1 MTITYNFRIHLQDF
15 SQKQQIVVV
24 CQNKLWHASSK
35 RKSLTVK
42 ETDEEKRVLCA
53 LTQKQQE
60 ALKLI
65 EAKERESRKQME
77 STINLIHKLLA
88 MITDFEARVNKD
100 ISRNCLRYAIIVL
113 RSFFYLFN
121 ITLIYDKPPYL

>member
-42 ETDEEKRVLCA
+42 ETKKSNKKPKIRFFSKMNYGNEVIHPKHLL
-53 LTQKQQE
+53 LTG
-60 ALKLI
+60 
-65 EAKERESRKQME
+65 
-77 STINLIHKLLA
+77 NLSFNDKIYFV
-88 MITDFEARVNKD
+88 T
-100 ISRNCLRYAIIVL
+100 ISRRK
-113 RSFFYLFN
+113 
-121 ITLIYDKPPYL
+121 IT